1 MLVEIVAFIKNN
13 LTAFLDSKSFQK
25 DKLVELAS
33 VNVVGSQADSKM
45 DALKYRV
52 DAEWSDYPQIL
63 LINVKDNV
71 DTCGV
76 KLFVSELIATLKHFN
91 AISEVCSDQILLSTG
106 VKRQHS
112 DDFF

>member
-1 MLVEIVAFIKNN
+1 MLVEIVAFVKSN
-13 LTAFLDSKSFQK
+13 LTAFLESRSFQK
-25 DKLVELAS
+25 DKLVELAA
-33 VNVVGSQADSKM
+33 VNIASRPDSKM
-45 DALKYRV
+45 DASKYKIL
-52 DAEWSDYPQIL
+52 AGWSDYPQLL
-63 LINVKDNV
+63 LINVKNNV